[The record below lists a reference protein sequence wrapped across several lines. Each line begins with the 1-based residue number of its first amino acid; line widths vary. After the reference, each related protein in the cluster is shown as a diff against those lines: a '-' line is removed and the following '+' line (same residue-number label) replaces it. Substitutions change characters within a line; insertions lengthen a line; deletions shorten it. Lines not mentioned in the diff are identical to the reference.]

1 MNKQDGGLVVSGK
14 KFGVDDAESL
24 AKV

>member
-1 MNKQDGGLVVSGK
+1 MNKQDGDLVVSGK